1 MIEIKQIVSQLHPLE
16 RKVLPILAKEH
27 LFDNIVK
34 ISKLKDV
41 EVMRALQ
48 WLENKAV
55 IQISEEIKEAAQL
68 GKNGIKYEDEGLPE
82 EKFLNSIKEK
92 PLTQSELLKQT
103 KLNEQEFNICIGLL
117 KKEGVINL
125 KKDKQLVISLSG
137 KSYSKD
143 ASNASRLLKK
153 LKSSNSFELSMLSPE
168 EHNTFEALK
177 KRNDIVN
184 INIKKIKTVKLTGI
198 GIQLLQ
204 EKISDDVLIESITP
218 DVLKTGIWKN
228 KKIRAYDVQINVP
241 RTDGGR
247 KHFVSQTIR
256 YIKQIWLDMGFEEMT
271 GNYIQTSYWDLD
283 CLFVPQDHPAREM
296 QDTFYLGEKE
306 VMKGDLPKDY
316 QKIKNVHENGGNSGS
331 SGWGAKWS
339 KEEAEKL
346 LLRTHMTVLSALQLN
361 KISKDD
367 LPKKYFSVGKV
378 FRNEAL
384 DWKHLFEFY
393 QVDGIVID
401 ENVNLKNHKA
411 YLRQFFGKMG
421 FPDVRMRPAHFPYT
435 EPSMEI
441 DVWHPKKKQW
451 VEFGGSGIFRPE
463 VVRPLLG
470 VDVPVLAWGLG
481 LDRIISE
488 YFEITDIRELYK
500 NNIKQLR
507 EIKMWLK

>member
-177 KRNDIVN
+177 N
-184 INIKKIKTVKLTGI
+184 
-198 GIQLLQ
+198 
-204 EKISDDVLIESITP
+204 
-218 DVLKTGIWKN
+218 
-228 KKIRAYDVQINVP
+228 
-241 RTDGGR
+241 
-247 KHFVSQTIR
+247 
-256 YIKQIWLDMGFEEMT
+256 
-271 GNYIQTSYWDLD
+271 
-283 CLFVPQDHPAREM
+283 
-296 QDTFYLGEKE
+296 
-306 VMKGDLPKDY
+306 
-316 QKIKNVHENGGNSGS
+316 
-331 SGWGAKWS
+331 
-339 KEEAEKL
+339 
-346 LLRTHMTVLSALQLN
+346 
-361 KISKDD
+361 
-367 LPKKYFSVGKV
+367 
-378 FRNEAL
+378 
-384 DWKHLFEFY
+384 
-393 QVDGIVID
+393 
-401 ENVNLKNHKA
+401 
-411 YLRQFFGKMG
+411 
-421 FPDVRMRPAHFPYT
+421 
-435 EPSMEI
+435 
-441 DVWHPKKKQW
+441 
-451 VEFGGSGIFRPE
+451 
-463 VVRPLLG
+463 
-470 VDVPVLAWGLG
+470 
-481 LDRIISE
+481 
-488 YFEITDIRELYK
+488 
-500 NNIKQLR
+500 
-507 EIKMWLK
+507 